1 MLFITLLRPKG
12 KGGNAV
18 EYLKK
23 LKPKKGITIRD
34 VYFTFG
40 RYDGAIVFEAANETA
55 AMNFVMQTGFTT
67 KYTMETLVAVPA
79 QKL

>member
-12 KGGNAV
+12 KGVNAV

-23 LKPKKGITIRD
+23 LRAPEGINVRN

-40 RYDGAIVFEAANETA
+40 RYDGAIVFEAADETA
-55 AMNFVMQTGFTT
+55 AMSFVMQTGFAT

-79 QKL
+79 EKL